1 MEQELPPIITWNDDW
16 NIGHPEI
23 DEHHHKLVEMVQRL
37 FGAIITVQGKDYVKE
52 IFVELI
58 EYTKYHFNRE
68 EEVFEEHGF
77 DQLDHHKLQ
86 HQRIIQQVLDISEDI
101 IAQGASE
108 EITEEVYH
116 FLKHWLADH
125 IIKEDLKFKTFL
137 ENKGKGSPSS

>member
-1 MEQELPPIITWNDDW
+1 MNQDLPPIITWEDAW

-37 FGAIITVQGKDYVKE
+37 FGAIITTQGEAYVKE
-52 IFVELI
+52 IFLELI
-58 EYTKYHFNRE
+58 DYTKYHFQRE
-68 EEVFEEHGF
+68 EEVFEEYGF
-77 DQLDHHKLQ
+77 DQLARHKEL
-86 HQRIIQQVLDISEDI
+86 HQQLIKQVLEVSEDI

-108 EITEEVYH
+108 EISEEVYN

-137 ENKGKGSPSS
+137 QGKA